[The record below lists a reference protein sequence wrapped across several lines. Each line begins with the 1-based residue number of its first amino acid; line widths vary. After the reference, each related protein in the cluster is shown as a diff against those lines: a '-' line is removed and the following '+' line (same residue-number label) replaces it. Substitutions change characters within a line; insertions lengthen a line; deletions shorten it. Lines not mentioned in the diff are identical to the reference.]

1 MNMANQ
7 TTDTSTTNFSN
18 SYPTFFRRDA
28 HLLLAFG
35 YNQVKSSITDK
46 MKEPE
51 ITIKLC
57 REIQNKLESFDIP
70 EEIYKRRYAVK
81 AEDPLEEANEPT
93 FLDIVVEETKGR
105 PRARYIFEAKRLK
118 KNGFSIGKY
127 CKEGIKRF
135 VQKKYARKYPEAAM
149 IGFMQSDNVEYWFGE
164 LKRKFDEDKGEMCID
179 QSLIPC
185 KVIPELQNEWKST
198 HFREAVENISLFHI
212 FLETH

>member
-1 MNMANQ
+1 MANQ

-18 SYPTFFRRDA
+18 SYPMFFRRDA

-35 YNQVKSSITDK
+35 YNKVKSFITNE
-46 MKEPE
+46 MQEPE
-51 ITIKLC
+51 ITVKLC
-57 REIQNKLESFDIP
+57 REIQNELESFDIP

-81 AEDPLEEANEPT
+81 AEDPLEETNEPT

-118 KNGFSIGKY
+118 KNGFPIGEY

-149 IGFMQSDNVEYWFGE
+149 VGFMQSDNAEYWSKE

-179 QSLIPC
+179 QSLSRCNI
-185 KVIPELQNEWKST
+185 IPELQNEWKST
-198 HFREAVENISLFHI
+198 HFREEIENISLFHI
-212 FLETH
+212 FLETHQ